1 MWGLKVLIPPLPLKI
16 FVLPLSF
23 FLDIWGELVPG
34 LALNTKISS
43 KPIVSPS
50 YLHFHIWSFS
60 HRSCRTVVFTE
71 NKTCIKWTDTVQ
83 TWVVQGWTTGIY
95 MCLHLCSIFGTALC
109 KHWYELESS
118 IFKSIVNC
126 SNTIEGLLN
135 NAAFPPLIWNV
146 LLVINKSLYE
156 ELLKYMMLTGTSLP
170 LLVLSQIRSMPIF
183 PFLKYLISLFDCVG
197 S

>member
-1 MWGLKVLIPPLPLKI
+1 MALWSVDSISNWSCCNIVCFYWK
-16 FVLPLSF
+16 SF
-23 FLDIWGELVPG
+23 M
-34 LALNTKISS
+34 
-43 KPIVSPS
+43 
-50 YLHFHIWSFS
+50 Y
-60 HRSCRTVVFTE
+60 
-71 NKTCIKWTDTVQ
+71 KWTLAVQ

-95 MCLHLCSIFGTALC
+95 MCLYLCSIFGTALC
-109 KHWYELESS
+109 KQWYELESS

-156 ELLKYMMLTGTSLP
+156 ELLKYMMLTDTSLP
-170 LLVLSQIRSMPIF
+170 LLVLSQVRPMPSF
-183 PFLKYLISLFDCVG
+183 PFLKYLMYLFDCVG